1 MLTRALALTFA
12 LLASAHL
19 AAQPETPGGQPP
31 RFDRRFGPQ
40 PAEPPTVVHPRLVVP
55 PLPQQQPPAEG
66 PRFGE
71 RFGPPE
77 PPGELTPPQPPVSGE
92 PLPLSTQRLASSDI
106 ERDVAR
112 LPAPVRTTRDR
123 LIAAARSGD
132 LAAVARLVADNPVR
146 VQLDADPVDDP
157 AALWRQQ
164 YPDSQGREVLGL
176 LLNLLDQP
184 FVRVEAGTPNEMF
197 VWPAYAQLPLDRLA
211 PGDLVEVYRL
221 VTGYDL
227 QQMRE
232 GAAWT
237 FFRLGIAPDGALH
250 YFVAGE

>member
-1 MLTRALALTFA
+1 MLRLAEQTRPMQLRPVAFLLALV
-12 LLASAHL
+12 ASAPL
-19 AAQPETPGGQPP
+19 AAQPATPG
-31 RFDRRFGPQ
+31 
-40 PAEPPTVVHPRLVVP
+40 AEP
-55 PLPQQQPPAEG
+55 

-77 PPGELTPPQPPVSGE
+77 QQPGELTPPQPPVSGE
-92 PLPLSTQRLASSDI
+92 PLPLSTQRLAPGDI

-112 LPAPVRTTRDR
+112 LPEPVRSTRER

-197 VWPAYAQLPLDRLA
+197 VWPAYAQLPLDQLA

-232 GAAWT
+232 GATWT

-250 YFVAGE
+250 YFVAGD